1 MKLKHVLNPRDNW
14 ERATRHMSPILDS
27 RAKHGLIKK
36 AKMNTDNL
44 LKVFAE
50 SKDVFIFDLD
60 KTTFIRP
67 KIFTHKIKFSFKK
80 GFYLVDDLA
89 TYIFW
94 DSFIVSLFDRPLPL
108 AKKMKRFIR
117 EGKKVGI
124 YTARQYRWFS
134 KLWIRLKIGKVS
146 FIKFRP
152 KGDNTIDHELKERYL
167 KECIHSYD
175 YFNFAHIVAYDDNAE
190 IIKMYHQNDIE
201 GIKC

>member
-1 MKLKHVLNPRDNW
+1 MKLKYILNPRDNW
-14 ERATRHMSPILDS
+14 ERATRHMSPILDY

-36 AKMNTDNL
+36 AKRNTDNL

-80 GFYLVDDLA
+80 GFYLVEDLA

-175 YFNFAHIVAYDDNAE
+175 YFNFAHIVAYDDNAD

>member
-1 MKLKHVLNPRDNW
+1 MKLKYILNPRDNW
-14 ERATRHMSPILDS
+14 ERATRHMSPILDY

-36 AKMNTDNL
+36 AKRNTDNL

-167 KECIHSYD
+167 KECIHTYD
-175 YFNFAHIVAYDDNAE
+175 YFTFAHIVAYDDNAE

>member
-1 MKLKHVLNPRDNW
+1 MKLKYILNPRDNW
-14 ERATRHMSPILDS
+14 ERATRHMSPILDY

-36 AKMNTDNL
+36 AKRNTDNL

-80 GFYLVDDLA
+80 GFYLVEDLA

-167 KECIHSYD
+167 KECIHTYD
-175 YFNFAHIVAYDDNAE
+175 YFTFAHIVAYDDNAE